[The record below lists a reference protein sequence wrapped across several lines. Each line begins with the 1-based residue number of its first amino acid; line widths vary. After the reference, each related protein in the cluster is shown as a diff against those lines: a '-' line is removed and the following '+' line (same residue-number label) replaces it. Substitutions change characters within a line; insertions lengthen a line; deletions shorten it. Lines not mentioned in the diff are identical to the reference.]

1 MIGSILKNMRLS
13 AGLSQKDLGKKLNL
27 ADTTISSY
35 ERENSQ
41 PDFDTIVKIANICGY
56 EFRII
61 DQKKEI
67 TTLDKMSKEMDF

>member
-41 PDFDTIVKIANICGY
+41 PDFDTIVKIADICGY

-61 DQKKEI
+61 DKKKEI
-67 TTLDKMSKEMDF
+67 TTLDEMSKEMDF

>member
-41 PDFDTIVKIANICGY
+41 PDFDTIVKIADICGY
-56 EFRII
+56 EFRIM

-67 TTLDKMSKEMDF
+67 TTLEKMSKEMDF

>member
-13 AGLSQKDLGKKLNL
+13 AGLSQKDLGKRLNL

>member
-1 MIGSILKNMRLS
+1 MIGTIIRNMRLS

-41 PDFDTIVKIANICGY
+41 PDFATIVKIADICGY
-56 EFRII
+56 EFQILNQDRRVV
-61 DQKKEI
+61 
-67 TTLDKMSKEMDF
+67 TLKDMSREKDF

>member
-41 PDFDTIVKIANICGY
+41 PDFDTIVKIADICGY

-67 TTLDKMSKEMDF
+67 TTLDTMSKEMDF

>member
-1 MIGSILKNMRLS
+1 MRLS
-13 AGLSQKDLGKKLNL
+13 AGLSQKQLGEKLNL

-41 PDFDTIVKIANICGY
+41 PDFDTIVKIAHICGF

-61 DQKKEI
+61 DQEKEVV
-67 TTLDKMSKEMDF
+67 TDVNPNW

>member
-1 MIGSILKNMRLS
+1 MRLS

-41 PDFDTIVKIANICGY
+41 PDFDTIVKIADICGY

>member
-41 PDFDTIVKIANICGY
+41 PDFDTIVKIADICGH

>member
-1 MIGSILKNMRLS
+1 MIGNILRNMRLS
-13 AGLSQKDLGKKLNL
+13 AGLSQKQLAEQLNV

-41 PDFDTIVKIANICGY
+41 PDFEMIVKIADICGY

-61 DQKKEI
+61 NQNNEI
-67 TTLDKMSKEMDF
+67 VTLGKMSRHL

>member
-41 PDFDTIVKIANICGY
+41 PDFDTIVKIADICGY